1 MCSVFCQILSATGTP
16 TNNLAKFCNQLL
28 KPLTSNDYRIKD
40 SFSFAKEVRDFDAS
54 CFMASF
60 DTKSLFTNIL
70 LTKTSNFCMQNL
82 YRNQTHVNNLTKI
95 SFYKLLKITMFESFF
110 VFDGKFYEQCN
121 GIAMV
126 FPLGPILANVF
137 MCHFEIKPIVYGRFV
152 DDKFL
157 LFYQMITLRNLEI
170 FSINNIKTSNLHQKF
185 KKMVRCHF

>member
-82 YRNQTHVNNLTKI
+82 YRNQTHVNTLTKI